1 MRTIGVS
8 PMEALVLPR
17 VLATT
22 LGDAAA
28 GLSSPR
34 SWRFWAA

>member
-17 VLATT
+17 VLATDMVMP
-22 LGDAAA
+22 LLAFFASIMA
-28 GLSSPR
+28 I
-34 SWRFWAA
+34 WAA